1 MKIAFF
7 SDTYPPEINGV
18 ATATKALFDAFKKNG
33 HDVFVVTTN
42 PFSKKVEYKDNVLRI
57 PGITLKWL
65 YSYNMAGFINPKATK
80 IIKKW
85 SLDIIHVQTEA
96 GIGIYGRLLASKLKI
111 PLVYTYHTMYVDYT
125 YYVTKGVLDPAA
137 KGIVKKWTKSVSSSV
152 TEMTTPSLKTKN
164 ALREYGVDRYI
175 NVIPNGIDL
184 EMFEERNIDKNFIK
198 EFKEKNKIED
208 KYILLSLGRVAKE
221 KAIDVLLEGYATFL
235 KNSTNDNTVLLIVGH
250 GPDRNRLENLAF
262 ELGISMNVIFVG
274 KVPHEQV
281 PYFYFM
287 SNLYISASTSETQG
301 LTFIEAIAAK
311 TLVLCRFDENLED
324 VIKEGK
330 TGFFFSDNKS
340 FNQKL
345 ISILKMNEEE
355 QNRIIQQ
362 AYEQNQKY
370 SIDTFYDRMYE
381 VYKRAIRKNW

>member
-18 ATATKALFDAFKKNG
+18 ATATKTLFDAFKKNG

-235 KNSTNDNTVLLIVGH
+235 KNSTNDNTVLLIVGD

-262 ELGISMNVIFVG
+262 ELGISKNVIFVG

>member
-18 ATATKALFDAFKKNG
+18 ATATKTLFDAFKKNG

-262 ELGISMNVIFVG
+262 ELGISKNVIFVG

>member
-1 MKIAFF
+1 MRIGFF

-33 HDVFVVTTN
+33 HEVFVVTTN
-42 PFSKKVEYKDNVLRI
+42 PFSKKIEYSDNVLRI

-137 KGIVKKWTKSVSSSV
+137 KGIVKKWTRSVSSSV

-184 EMFEERNIDKNFIK
+184 EIFEERNIDKNFIK
-198 EFKEKNKIED
+198 DFKEKNKLED

-235 KNSTNDNTVLLIVGH
+235 KNPTKDNTVLLIVGD
-250 GPDRNRLENLAF
+250 GPDRSRLENITI
-262 ELGISMNVIFVG
+262 ELGISKNVIFVG

-281 PYFYFM
+281 PCFYYM

-330 TGFFFSDNKS
+330 TGFFFSDNSS
-340 FNQKL
+340 FYQKF
-345 ISILKMNEEE
+345 ISILKMSEEE
-355 QNRIIQQ
+355 QNKIVQQ
-362 AYEQNQKY
+362 AYEENQKY
-370 SIDTFYDRMYE
+370 SIDTFYEKMYE
-381 VYKRAIRKNW
+381 VYKRAIRKSW

>member
-18 ATATKALFDAFKKNG
+18 ATATKTLFDAFKKNG

-235 KNSTNDNTVLLIVGH
+235 KNSTNDNTVLLIVGD

-262 ELGISMNVIFVG
+262 ELGISKNVIFVG

-324 VIKEGK
+324 VIKAGK

-370 SIDTFYDRMYE
+370 SIDTFYDKMYE

>member
-18 ATATKALFDAFKKNG
+18 ATATKTLFDAFKKNG

-96 GIGIYGRLLASKLKI
+96 GIGIYGRLLASKFKI

-235 KNSTNDNTVLLIVGH
+235 KNSTNDNTVLLIVGD

-262 ELGISMNVIFVG
+262 ELGISKNVIFVG

>member
-18 ATATKALFDAFKKNG
+18 ATATKTLFDAFKKNG

-184 EMFEERNIDKNFIK
+184 EMFEERNIDKNFIN

-235 KNSTNDNTVLLIVGH
+235 KNSTNDNTVLLIVGD

-262 ELGISMNVIFVG
+262 ELGISKNVIFVG

>member
-18 ATATKALFDAFKKNG
+18 ATATKTLFDAFKKNG

-184 EMFEERNIDKNFIK
+184 EMFEERNIDKNYIK

-235 KNSTNDNTVLLIVGH
+235 KNSTNDNTVLLIVGD

-262 ELGISMNVIFVG
+262 ELGISKNVIFVG